1 MAEYKRS
8 EVQQKIIDGME
19 KVYEKLISFKIK
31 ANSDAVVARNGKIVR
46 IKPEELSLLLKK
58 DIH

>member
-1 MAEYKRS
+1 
-8 EVQQKIIDGME
+8 ME
-19 KVYEKLISFKIK
+19 KVYEKLISFKIRV
-31 ANSDAVVARNGKIVR
+31 NSDAVVARDGKIVR